1 MIVLVI
7 GTGGRE
13 HALAWRLAR
22 DREVEVVHSAP
33 GNPGMAQIGPCHPCR
48 IDDHPA
54 VVALATSL
62 KADLVVVGP
71 EAPLAAGLVD
81 ALNAAGLTTFGPT
94 RAAAQVEASKAFA
107 KDLMHAARIPTA
119 QYAVFESFSEAKAF
133 IQRHPAPLVIKA
145 DGLYA
150 GKGVVV
156 AATDEEAIE
165 TARAMLDE
173 GAFGAA
179 GARVV
184 IEEFLRGDEVSIM
197 GLCDGSRAYALAPS
211 QDHKAIFDGNR
222 GPNTGGMGAYS
233 PVSFWPADL
242 TAEVERTVLQP
253 VIDHLAERGS
263 PFVGA
268 LYAGLM
274 LTDRGPRVLE
284 FNARFGDPETQVVL
298 PRLKGSLARLMV
310 AAAGGDLTGELRGAG
325 GMQWDERSCACV
337 VMASPGY
344 PGKYPTGI
352 EIGNLEAAVAAGR
365 AVPRSSQQQAPS
377 VPRTATRR
385 SGAAMPPPDLMIFH
399 AGTAMINDKQLVT
412 AGGRVLG
419 VTALA
424 SGLNNAVAAAYRAVE
439 AIDFPG
445 AHWRRDI
452 GARSIGR

>member
-22 DREVEVVHSAP
+22 DPEVEAVHSAP

-81 ALNAAGLTTFGPT
+81 ALQAAGLTTFGPT

-165 TARAMLDE
+165 AARAMLDE
-173 GAFGAA
+173 GAFGTA

-184 IEEFLRGDEVSIM
+184 M
-197 GLCDGSRAYALAPS
+197 AL
-211 QDHKAIFDGNR
+211 H
-222 GPNTGGMGAYS
+222 
-233 PVSFWPADL
+233 
-242 TAEVERTVLQP
+242 VLA
-253 VIDHLAERGS
+253 VHDYLAEG
-263 PFVGA
+263 PEGQ
-268 LYAGLM
+268 AG
-274 LTDRGPRVLE
+274 DDE
-284 FNARFGDPETQVVL
+284 A
-298 PRLKGSLARLMV
+298 
-310 AAAGGDLTGELRGAG
+310 GAG
-325 GMQWDERSCACV
+325 PGQADDGDGHDE
-337 VMASPGY
+337 
-344 PGKYPTGI
+344 
-352 EIGNLEAAVAAGR
+352 L
-365 AVPRSSQQQAPS
+365 
-377 VPRTATRR
+377 
-385 SGAAMPPPDLMIFH
+385 
-399 AGTAMINDKQLVT
+399 
-412 AGGRVLG
+412 GGL
-419 VTALA
+419 
-424 SGLNNAVAAAYRAVE
+424 
-439 AIDFPG
+439 
-445 AHWRRDI
+445 
-452 GARSIGR
+452 